1 MKKIM
6 TKYAFIW
13 PLLGSIFLW
22 IAISIV
28 SGKFNVGQ
36 IFSSAKLC
44 SFALLLALGQ
54 MVVVTSGEGAIDLSQ
69 QYILTLAAYISCD
82 LMQYNVI
89 LGVIA
94 AVAVGAFCGLVNGIV
109 NIYLKVP
116 AMVTTLATGYIIFTI
131 VLVLAPTMKTLPNA
145 GFVDFINLHAG
156 GFSMLTMICMI
167 VAVLLALLLYK
178 TKYGKQLH
186 AVGQKRI
193 AAKYAGIKVN
203 KVVISAFVIGGALCG
218 LSGTLCGAFNG
229 GAFQDMGTTY
239 FLPSI
244 AAAFVGGTAASG
256 GKSNVAGVCLG
267 ALMMY
272 LLTTF
277 LNAANLSVGMQ
288 RLIQG
293 AVLVLI
299 LVASVSDDAKKN

>member
-28 SGKFNVGQ
+28 SGKFSVGQ

-89 LGVIA
+89 LGIIA

-203 KVVISAFVIGGALCG
+203 KVVISAFVIGGA
-218 LSGTLCGAFNG
+218 
-229 GAFQDMGTTY
+229 FQDMGTTY

>member
-28 SGKFNVGQ
+28 SGKFSVGQ

-89 LGVIA
+89 LGIIA

-109 NIYLKVP
+109 NI
-116 AMVTTLATGYIIFTI
+116 
-131 VLVLAPTMKTLPNA
+131 
-145 GFVDFINLHAG
+145 
-156 GFSMLTMICMI
+156 
-167 VAVLLALLLYK
+167 
-178 TKYGKQLH
+178 
-186 AVGQKRI
+186 
-193 AAKYAGIKVN
+193 
-203 KVVISAFVIGGALCG
+203 
-218 LSGTLCGAFNG
+218 
-229 GAFQDMGTTY
+229 
-239 FLPSI
+239 
-244 AAAFVGGTAASG
+244 
-256 GKSNVAGVCLG
+256 
-267 ALMMY
+267 
-272 LLTTF
+272 
-277 LNAANLSVGMQ
+277 
-288 RLIQG
+288 
-293 AVLVLI
+293 
-299 LVASVSDDAKKN
+299 

>member
-13 PLLGSIFLW
+13 PLLGSVLLW

-28 SGKFNVGQ
+28 SGKFSVGQ

-89 LGVIA
+89 LGIAA
-94 AVAVGAFCGLVNGIV
+94 AVAVGALCGLVNGVV
-109 NIYLKVP
+109 NIYLRVP

-131 VLVLAPTMKTLPNA
+131 VLVLAPSMKTLPDA

-156 GFSMLTMICMI
+156 GFSMLTVICI
-167 VAVLLALLLYK
+167 VVAVLLALLLYK

-186 AVGQKRI
+186 AVGQKRT
-193 AAKYAGIKVN
+193 AARYAGIKVN
-203 KVVISAFVIGGALCG
+203 KVVILAFVLGGALCG

-229 GAFQDMGTTY
+229 GAFQDMGATY

-244 AAAFVGGTAASG
+244 
-256 GKSNVAGVCLG
+256 
-267 ALMMY
+267 
-272 LLTTF
+272 LLHSKEF
-277 LNAANLSVGMQ
+277 PGL
-288 RLIQG
+288 
-293 AVLVLI
+293 
-299 LVASVSDDAKKN
+299 

>member
-6 TKYAFIW
+6 AKYTFLW
-13 PLLGSIFLW
+13 PLLGSVILW
-22 IAISIV
+22 IGISAV
-28 SGKFNVGQ
+28 SGKFHVGQ
-36 IFSSAKLC
+36 VFTSAKLC

-54 MVVVTSGEGAIDLSQ
+54 MIVVTSGEGAIDLSQ

-82 LMQYNVI
+82 LMQYHVV
-89 LGVIA
+89 LGVAA
-94 AVAVGAFCGLVNGIV
+94 AVAAGALCGFVNGLI

-116 AMVTTLATGYIIFTI
+116 AMITTLATGYVIFTI
-131 VLVLAPTMKTLPNA
+131 VLVLAPGMKTLPDA
-145 GFVDFINLHAG
+145 GLVKFINWNAG
-156 GFSMLTMICMI
+156 GFSMLTILCLF
-167 VAVLLALLLYK
+167 VAAALALLLYR

-186 AVGQKRI
+186 AVGQKRL
-193 AAKYAGIKVN
+193 AARYAGIPVN
-203 KVVISAFVIGGALCG
+203 KVVILAFTLGGALCG

-229 GAFQDMGTTY
+229 GAFQDMGATY

-277 LNAANLSVGMQ
+277 LNAASLSAGMQ
-288 RLIQG
+288 RFIQG

-299 LVASVSDDAKKN
+299 LVGSVSGGAKKK